1 MVIIL
6 CCIILQR
13 WRESGVFLSR
23 HPKVSRLSILFEMY
37 METLEEIRHSSASI
51 STISKVVIRFFV
63 IAFNLSRRK

>member
-51 STISKVVIRFFV
+51 SKVVIRFFV